1 MDFIRFKCVT
11 QFWQQKVR
19 GKTSVEE
26 SILQA
31 QQKQTSATGSAS
43 IASSTAQAGDPYV
56 LRCRL
61 ERSTLLAHS
70 LALKVMLQRQAELED
85 QLFAC
90 QAGEPMAAI
99 LSRPSPLMG
108 QAGWANRFKAENL
121 RNSREVIDAMMT
133 NIAKALGVGD

>member
-1 MDFIRFKCVT
+1 M
-11 QFWQQKVR
+11 
-19 GKTSVEE
+19 EE
-26 SILQA
+26 SILRA
-31 QQKQTSATGSAS
+31 QQKQISDTGSE
-43 IASSTAQAGDPYV
+43 SSVNNTATDSDPYV

-70 LALKVMLQRQAELED
+70 LALRKMLQRQAELED

-90 QAGEPMAAI
+90 ENGEPMAAI

-108 QAGWANRFKAENL
+108 EAGWANRFKAEVL

-133 NIAKALGVGD
+133 SIAKALRVDD

>member
-1 MDFIRFKCVT
+1 
-11 QFWQQKVR
+11 
-19 GKTSVEE
+19 VEE
-26 SILQA
+26 SILQV
-31 QQKQTSATGSAS
+31 QQKQISDTGSE
-43 IASSTAQAGDPYV
+43 SSVNNTATDSDPYV

-70 LALKVMLQRQAELED
+70 LALRKMLQRQAELED

-108 QAGWANRFKAENL
+108 EAGWANRFKAQNL
-121 RNSREVIDAMMT
+121 QTSREVIDAMMT
-133 NIAKALGVGD
+133 NIAEALGVDD